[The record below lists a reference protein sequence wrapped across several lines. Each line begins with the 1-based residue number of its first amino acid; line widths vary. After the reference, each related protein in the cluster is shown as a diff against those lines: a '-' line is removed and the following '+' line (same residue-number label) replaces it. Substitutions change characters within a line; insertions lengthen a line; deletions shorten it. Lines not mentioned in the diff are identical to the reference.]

1 MPELVVSAPKHLQ
14 QPKKRLHYAGRVLR
28 IPFVLLSLKAQ
39 LPLLMN
45 RAKEGVE
52 ALHDLLQ
59 YCKDQAGAVDAV
71 EHNNPGEQGEASRHM
86 L

>member
-1 MPELVVSAPKHLQ
+1 M
-14 QPKKRLHYAGRVLR
+14 
-28 IPFVLLSLKAQ
+28 LLSLKAQ

-71 EHNNPGEQGEASRHM
+71 EHSNPGEQGEASRHM
-86 L
+86 LQGCLCLHEPQHCA